1 MIVGGFGYGVRL
13 CVSLLEFLLFH
24 AFIAFID
31 PAIDRRIIYNDFRS
45 NPYLHF
51 DAGLVPRTLGV
62 QLGEFTCLFVCLL
75 LFTCYALFT
84 LYCMTL
90 LIDYT
95 Y

>member
-1 MIVGGFGYGVRL
+1 MSGYIPCSFGFLAAAY
-13 CVSLLEFLLFH
+13 
-24 AFIAFID
+24 FIAFTD

-51 DAGLVPRTLGV
+51 DVGLVPRALGV
-62 QLGEFTCLFVCLL
+62 QLGEFHLFLCLFIFVHLLCLFVLHRI
-75 LFTCYALFT
+75 
-84 LYCMTL
+84 TL